1 MANRLIKI
9 AAAVVVT
16 IAAISLLLD
25 RFAGV
30 REDMSPPPL
39 ESLEIAGGGA
49 IDYRDSFDGLTLS
62 YRHWPAKAP
71 LRGAIALFHGGGGHS
86 GQPTFSYFIEYFR
99 QRGFAVFGLDQRGH
113 GYSDGIRY
121 HIESMETL
129 RRDMFDFVDF
139 VRSQPGHDSLPV
151 IGVGQSM
158 GGLFLLDFAI
168 HHPDALEGAVV
179 TAPGLDPHGIPQA
192 VQTATR
198 FGNVVAPRWHFR
210 IPALDYDGLTRDKTE
225 IERVAADTLSKLV
238 GTPRTIVNIL
248 DTVERVNQRAG
259 ELTTPLHMAHGE
271 VDVFAAVE
279 GTERFFAKVP
289 EGDKELI
296 VYPDAYHQLYLDI
309 IKDEFFANVERW
321 IDRQLGDRFVQSG
334 DDIE

>member
-1 MANRLIKI
+1 MAKRMLKI
-9 AAAVVVT
+9 VATVVVT
-16 IAAISLLLD
+16 IAASAVLLD
-25 RFAGV
+25 YFAGV
-30 REDMSPPPL
+30 QEDMSPPPL
-39 ESLEIAGGGA
+39 ASRSIEGGGT
-49 IDYRDSFDGLTLS
+49 IGYRESHDGLRLS
-62 YRHWPAKAP
+62 YRHWPASAP

-86 GQPTFSYFIEYFR
+86 GQPTFSYFIDYFR
-99 QRGFAVFGLDQRGH
+99 KRGFAVFGLDQRGH

-139 VRSQPGHDSLPV
+139 VRSQPGHGSLPV

-168 HHPDALEGAVV
+168 HHPDALEGAIV

-192 VQTATR
+192 VQKATR

-210 IPALDYDGLTRDKTE
+210 IPALDYDGLTRDKAE
-225 IERVAADTLSKLV
+225 IKRVAADALSKLV

-248 DTVERVNQRAG
+248 DTIDRVNQRAG

-279 GTERFFAKVP
+279 GTERFFANMP

-321 IDRQLGDRFVQSG
+321 IDRRLGDDAADSG
-334 DDIE
+334 DDID